1 MIRKRLAG
9 FGMAVLGLGFVLPAA
24 PASAAP
30 ALLVRDG
37 RTEPAFSY
45 EEAVRETVYV
55 ETPMDSDHDGRRDR
69 VAVAVMRPAETRNG
83 MRVATIM
90 KATPYTGRVTPS
102 TVPDPGVFSDWYDE
116 YFVPRGYAAV
126 EVEVQGTGA
135 SEGCPTT
142 GGREDVR
149 SATAAIDWLN
159 GRARATHADGSAA
172 VADWSTGAV
181 GMIGLSYDG
190 TLAEAAAAQGV
201 KGLRTIV
208 PEGAISSWYDYARD
222 QGIAYAGSL
231 GNRYPEY
238 QANRVISENALA
250 KCGDVLAKLGD
261 RAADDSAEY
270 TPFWAERNYRRHVSR
285 VRASVLLAQGL
296 NDTKVRGRQ
305 FAEWWQGLEDAD
317 VPRKLWLHNG
327 GHEDPLVTGAG
338 AWQETLH
345 RWMDY
350 WLYDLDNG
358 IMREPRVTVQQAD
371 NSWQTSAN
379 WPHPDSRPVRMW
391 FGPADSSAVGTLG
404 DTPATGATQTFT
416 DDPARNEAE
425 MIANPSVGVPYRL
438 AYLTPPLTR
447 PTRLSGTP
455 EVSVRMTS
463 TSTSTPLTA
472 LLVDYGPA
480 APGTSAPQPESAD
493 LFAPAPRGKPTKT
506 PIVTRGSVDVK
517 NRDSV
522 TRPSPVRPGQAYT
535 VSWRLHATD
544 YVFPAGHRI
553 AVVIVGN
560 DKDYVTVDPAA
571 KSVTVDL
578 GLSNVVLPLAN

>member
-1 MIRKRLAG
+1 MTVFAL
-9 FGMAVLGLGFVLPAA
+9 VSVLPAA

-30 ALLVRDG
+30 TLLVRNG
-37 RTEPAFSY
+37 QTQPAFSY
-45 EEAVRETVYV
+45 TEAVRETVYV
-55 ETPMDSDHDGRRDR
+55 ETPMDSDRDGRRDR
-69 VAVAVMRPAETRNG
+69 VAVAVMRPAETLNG
-83 MRVATIM
+83 MRVATIL
-90 KATPYTGRVTPS
+90 KATPYSGREAQS
-102 TVPDPGVFSDWYDE
+102 AVPDPGVFNDWYDE

-142 GGREDVR
+142 GGREDVL
-149 SATAAIDWLN
+149 SATAAVDWLN
-159 GRARATHADGSAA
+159 GRARATDANGRAV

-222 QGIAYAGSL
+222 QGIAYGGSL
-231 GNRYPEY
+231 GDRYPEY
-238 QANRVISENALA
+238 QANRVISESAKT
-250 KCGDVLAKLGD
+250 KCGDVLTKLGD
-261 RAADDSAEY
+261 DAADDTADY
-270 TPFWAERNYRRHVSR
+270 TPFWAERNYRRHASR
-285 VRASVLLAQGL
+285 VRASVLPAQGL

-305 FAEWWQGLEDAD
+305 FAEWWQRLEDND

-338 AWQETLH
+338 YWQETLH
-345 RWMDY
+345 RWMDH

-358 IMREPRVTVQQAD
+358 IMREPRVTVQQSD
-371 NSWQTSAN
+371 NSWQTAAS

-391 FGPADSSAVGTLG
+391 FGPADSSAVGTLA
-404 DTPATGATQTFT
+404 DTPATSATQTFT
-416 DDPARNEAE
+416 DDPTRYEAQ
-425 MIANPSVGVPYRL
+425 MIADPSVGAPYRL
-438 AYLTPPLTR
+438 AYLTAPLTR
-447 PTRLSGTP
+447 PTHLSGTA

-472 LLVDYGPA
+472 LLVDHGPA
-480 APGTSAPQPESAD
+480 APQATAAQPESAD
-493 LFAPAPRGKPTKT
+493 LFAPSPRGKPTKL
-506 PIVTRGSVDVK
+506 PVVTRGSIDVK

-522 TRPSPVRPGQAYT
+522 TRPRAVRPGQAYT

-553 AVVIVGN
+553 GIVIVAN
-560 DKDYVTVDPAA
+560 DKDYVTTDPAA
-571 KSVTVDL
+571 KSVTIDL
-578 GLSNVVLPLAN
+578 GPSNVLLPLAN